1 MVRSRNR
8 RRARSGGSLVAP
20 RTLSG
25 GYAGAA
31 PARGFYP
38 LRRGPPP
45 EAGARVLRRLGPR
58 VSPRARPR
66 FRRGPGSG
74 IGSSGCPA
82 GRPAGC
88 PARCR
93 AVVPRAIPR
102 LAPGLSRGL
111 PRGRLSRGL
120 AGDRFRGALAA
131 PLSQSVPPPGPG
143 VRLPRGQRLRAADPK
158 SKSHELARCSGARPS
173 AFSLVLAWNGAHAWD
188 VLTHGASTATRRAG
202 RASDVL
208 CTRHG
213 AEEEASKHPT
223 VGRTRPAKSGAGCP

>member
-131 PLSQSVPPPGPG
+131 PLSQSVPPPDLASVCPG
-143 VRLPRGQRLRAADPK
+143 VSGCAPPTRKVNRTSWRAARARDHRPSPWSWLGMSLTPGTSLRAAPPLRRGRRGGRQT
-158 SKSHELARCSGARPS
+158 HCARG
-173 AFSLVLAWNGAHAWD
+173 
-188 VLTHGASTATRRAG
+188 AG
-202 RASDVL
+202 RKKRCKNTLQLDAPGL
-208 CTRHG
+208 
-213 AEEEASKHPT
+213 
-223 VGRTRPAKSGAGCP
+223 